1 MCLGGLGVDAG
12 RGQGWYSMTSME
24 TDGGGSTEADLPRKK
39 LSGKKIVL
47 FIVLPILLIVA
58 GAAGAYF
65 MGALDGLLG
74 KKPAAEGEEHVE
86 EEHKEPELPEYKGP
100 PLFKDMPDMLVNLN
114 TGERRATLL
123 KLGITLEIGHP
134 QEMPAIDQA
143 MPRITD
149 AFQVYLRELKVDD
162 LRGSAGMYRLR
173 EELLM
178 RVNAAAAPVKVK
190 DVLIK
195 EFLVQQ

>member
-1 MCLGGLGVDAG
+1 
-12 RGQGWYSMTSME
+12 MTSME
-24 TDGGGSTEADLPRKK
+24 TDGGGSTDAELPRKK

-47 FIVLPILLIVA
+47 FIVLPVVLVVA
-58 GAAGAYF
+58 GAAAAF
-65 MGALDGLLG
+65 FTGALDGLLG
-74 KKPAAEGEEHVE
+74 KKPADGEHVE
-86 EEHKEPELPEYKGP
+86 EEHKEPELPPYVGP
-100 PLFKDMPDMLVNLN
+100 PVYIDIPDMLVNLN

-123 KLGITLEIGHP
+123 KLGISVEANRPEERAPI
-134 QEMPAIDQA
+134 EQA
-143 MPRITD
+143 LPRITD

-173 EELLM
+173 EELQL
-178 RVNAAAAPVKVK
+178 RVNAAVAPVKVK

>member
-1 MCLGGLGVDAG
+1 
-12 RGQGWYSMTSME
+12 MTSME
-24 TDGGGSTEADLPRKK
+24 TDGGGSSEADLPRKK

-47 FIVLPILLIVA
+47 FIVLPVVLVVA
-58 GAAGAYF
+58 GAAAAF
-65 MGALDGLLG
+65 FTGALDGLLG
-74 KKPAAEGEEHVE
+74 KKHEGEGEHVE
-86 EEHKEPELPEYKGP
+86 EEHKEPDLPPYTGP
-100 PLFKDMPDMLVNLN
+100 PIFVEVPDMLVNLN

-123 KLGITLEIGHP
+123 KLGISLEVSRPEEQVPIT
-134 QEMPAIDQA
+134 QA

-173 EELLM
+173 EELQM
-178 RVNAAAAPVKVK
+178 RVNATAAPVKVK

>member
-1 MCLGGLGVDAG
+1 M
-12 RGQGWYSMTSME
+12 SME
-24 TDGGGSTEADLPRKK
+24 TDGGGSTDAEVPRKK

-47 FIVLPILLIVA
+47 FIVLPVVLIVA
-58 GAAGAYF
+58 GAAAAF
-65 MGALDGLLG
+65 FTGALDGLLG
-74 KKPAAEGEEHVE
+74 KKPAGEGEHVE
-86 EEHKEPELPEYKGP
+86 EEQKEPELPPYNGP
-100 PLFKDMPDMLVNLN
+100 PVYADIPDMLVNLN

-123 KLGITLEIGHP
+123 KLGISLELNRP
-134 QEMPAIDQA
+134 EEKAAVDLA

-173 EELLM
+173 EELQL
-178 RVNAAAAPVKVK
+178 RVNTAVAPIKVK

>member
-1 MCLGGLGVDAG
+1 
-12 RGQGWYSMTSME
+12 MTAME
-24 TDGGGSTEADLPRKK
+24 TDGGGSTEHEQPRKK

-58 GAAGAYF
+58 GGAAAFFTG
-65 MGALDGLLG
+65 MLDGLLG
-74 KKPAAEGEEHVE
+74 KTPEGEGEHVE
-86 EEHKEPELPEYKGP
+86 EKHEPELPPYTGP
-100 PLFKDMPDMLVNLN
+100 PLFKDMPDILINLN

-123 KLGITLEIGHP
+123 KLGITLEVSRP
-134 QEMPAIDQA
+134 EEMAPLDVA

-149 AFQVYLRELKVDD
+149 AFQVYLRELRVDD

-173 EELLM
+173 EELLL
-178 RVNAAAAPVKVK
+178 RVNTATAPIKVK

>member
-1 MCLGGLGVDAG
+1 MPPGTCVDGVGA
-12 RGQGWYSMTSME
+12 ME
-24 TDGGGSTEADLPRKK
+24 TDGGGSTDVDVPRKK

-47 FIVLPILLIVA
+47 LIVLPILLLVG
-58 GAAGAYF
+58 GATAAY
-65 MGALDGLLG
+65 MLGALDGLLG
-74 KKPAAEGEEHVE
+74 KKHEGEGEHVE
-86 EEHKEPELPEYKGP
+86 EEHKEPDLPPYNGP
-100 PLFKDMPDMLVNLN
+100 PIYADIPDMLVNLN

-123 KLGITLEIGHP
+123 KLGISVELSRPE
-134 QEMPAIDQA
+134 EKAAVDLA
-143 MPRITD
+143 LPRITD

-173 EELLM
+173 EELQL
-178 RVNAAAAPVKVK
+178 RVNTAVAPIRVK

>member
-1 MCLGGLGVDAG
+1 
-12 RGQGWYSMTSME
+12 MTSME
-24 TDGGGSTEADLPRKK
+24 TDGGGSSESEVPRKK

-47 FIVLPILLIVA
+47 FIVLPVVLIVA
-58 GAAGAYF
+58 GAAAAF
-65 MGALDGLLG
+65 FTGALDGLLG
-74 KKPAAEGEEHVE
+74 KKPPEGEEHVE
-86 EEHKEPELPEYKGP
+86 EQKDPELPEYNGP

-134 QEMPAIDQA
+134 QELPAIDLA

-178 RVNAAAAPVKVK
+178 RVNAVAAPVKVK

>member
-1 MCLGGLGVDAG
+1 
-12 RGQGWYSMTSME
+12 MTAME
-24 TDGGGSTEADLPRKK
+24 TDGGGSTEHEQPRKK

-58 GAAGAYF
+58 GGAAAFFTG
-65 MGALDGLLG
+65 MLDGLLG
-74 KKPAAEGEEHVE
+74 KKHEGEEEHVE
-86 EEHKEPELPEYKGP
+86 EKHEPALPPYNGP
-100 PLFKDMPDMLVNLN
+100 PLFKDMPDILVNLN

-123 KLGITLEIGHP
+123 KLGITLEVSRP
-134 QEMPAIDQA
+134 EEMAPLDVA

-149 AFQVYLRELKVDD
+149 AFQVYLRELRVDD

-173 EELLM
+173 EELLL
-178 RVNAAAAPVKVK
+178 RVNTATAPIKVK

>member
-1 MCLGGLGVDAG
+1 MPWGLGAG
-12 RGQGWYSMTSME
+12 GWPGQGWFSMTSME
-24 TDGGGSTEADLPRKK
+24 TDGGGSSEMDVPRKK

-47 FIVLPILLIVA
+47 FFVLPIVLIVA

-65 MGALDGLLG
+65 TGALDGLLG
-74 KKPAAEGEEHVE
+74 KKHAEGEEHVE

-100 PLFKDMPDMLVNLN
+100 PIYTDVPDMLVNLN

-123 KLGITLEIGHP
+123 KLGISLELSRP
-134 QEMPAIDQA
+134 EEKAPVDLA

-173 EELLM
+173 EELQL
-178 RVNAAAAPVKVK
+178 RVNTAVAPIKVK

>member
-1 MCLGGLGVDAG
+1 
-12 RGQGWYSMTSME
+12 MTSME
-24 TDGGGSTEADLPRKK
+24 TDGGGSSEMDVPRKK

-47 FIVLPILLIVA
+47 FFVLPIVLIVA

-65 MGALDGLLG
+65 TGALDGLLG
-74 KKPAAEGEEHVE
+74 KKPAEGEEHVE
-86 EEHKEPELPEYKGP
+86 EEHKEPELPEYNGP

-134 QEMPAIDQA
+134 QEMPAIDLA

-173 EELLM
+173 EELLL
-178 RVNAAAAPVKVK
+178 RVNAVAAPVKVK

>member
-1 MCLGGLGVDAG
+1 
-12 RGQGWYSMTSME
+12 MTSME
-24 TDGGGSTEADLPRKK
+24 TDGSGSTDAELPRKK

-47 FIVLPILLIVA
+47 FIVLPVVLIVA
-58 GAAGAYF
+58 GAAAAF
-65 MGALDGLLG
+65 FTGALDGLLG
-74 KKPAAEGEEHVE
+74 KKHEGEGEHVE
-86 EEHKEPELPEYKGP
+86 EEHKEPELPPYKGP
-100 PLFKDMPDMLVNLN
+100 PVYADIPDMLVNLN

-123 KLGITLEIGHP
+123 KLGISVELNRPE
-134 QEMPAIDQA
+134 EKAAVDLA

-173 EELLM
+173 EELQL
-178 RVNAAAAPVKVK
+178 RVNAAVAPIKVK

>member
-1 MCLGGLGVDAG
+1 
-12 RGQGWYSMTSME
+12 MTSME
-24 TDGGGSTEADLPRKK
+24 TDGGSTETEVPRKK

-47 FIVLPILLIVA
+47 FFVLPILLIGA
-58 GAAGAYF
+58 GAAAAF
-65 MGALDGLLG
+65 FTGALDGLLG
-74 KKPAAEGEEHVE
+74 KKHEGDAEHAEEAHA
-86 EEHKEPELPEYKGP
+86 EPELPPYHGP
-100 PLFKDMPDMLVNLN
+100 TPYEDVPDMLVNLN

-123 KLGITLEIGHP
+123 KLGIKLELSRPEERVAI
-134 QEMPAIDQA
+134 QEA

-178 RVNAAAAPVKVK
+178 RVNAVTAPVKVK
-190 DVLIK
+190 DVLIG
-195 EFLVQQ
+195 EFLIQQ

>member
-1 MCLGGLGVDAG
+1 
-12 RGQGWYSMTSME
+12 MTSME
-24 TDGGGSTEADLPRKK
+24 TDGGGSTDAELPRKK
-39 LSGKKIVL
+39 FSGKKIVL
-47 FIVLPILLIVA
+47 FIVLPIVLVVA
-58 GAAGAYF
+58 GAAAAF
-65 MGALDGLLG
+65 FTGALDGLLG
-74 KKPAAEGEEHVE
+74 KKKAEGEGEHAE
-86 EEHKEPELPEYKGP
+86 EVHEEPALPPYHGP

-123 KLGITLEIGHP
+123 KLGITLEVSRP
-134 QEMPAIDQA
+134 EEMAPLDVA

-149 AFQVYLRELKVDD
+149 AFQVYLRELRVDD

-178 RVNAAAAPVKVK
+178 RVNEAAAPVKVK

>member
-1 MCLGGLGVDAG
+1 
-12 RGQGWYSMTSME
+12 MTSME
-24 TDGGGSTEADLPRKK
+24 TDGGMSEAEMPRKK

-47 FIVLPILLIVA
+47 FVVIILVLIV
-58 GAAGAYF
+58 GPAAAYF
-65 MGALDGLLG
+65 SGALDGLLG
-74 KKPAAEGEEHVE
+74 KKHEGEHAE
-86 EEHKEPELPEYKGP
+86 EEHKEPEHPAFTGP
-100 PLFKDMPDMLVNLN
+100 PVFKDLPDMLVNLN

-123 KLGITLEIGHP
+123 KLGITLEIAHK
-134 QEMPAIDQA
+134 EEEKDVTEAI
-143 MPRITD
+143 PRITD

-162 LRGSAGMYRLR
+162 LRGSAGVYRLR

-178 RVNAAAAPVKVK
+178 RVNAATAPIKVK